1 MEVPQYQASRPLELR
16 RVELSE
22 AFALCKDLGTNLT
35 LTEVKAIQDYYKKI
49 GRDPTDIEL
58 QTFGQTWSEH
68 CFHKIFKSPIQLGR
82 NVIDGIFKSYIL
94 KATQEID
101 ANWLISTFQ
110 DNAGIIK
117 FEETYSIAAKVE
129 THNHPSAI
137 DPFGGAAT
145 GVGGVIR
152 DVLGV
157 WAEPIANTDILCFG
171 GLDSSFDRLPE
182 GVRHPKFLM
191 KGVVSGIG
199 DYGNKMGIP
208 TVNGALY
215 FDDSFTGYALVFCG
229 CIGLLKNRNYAR
241 SAKPGDVL
249 VVAGARTGREG
260 IHGVNFASGSIG
272 EDPDA
277 SRPAIQIPD
286 PIVEE
291 KLRRAILEIADRHL
305 ASGIT
310 DLGGGGLS
318 SAVCEIARNFGC
330 GAEVDIASLPIKNP
344 DLEPWEIWI
353 SETQE
358 RMLVVVPEN
367 TLAKVLSAFE
377 REEIEASAFGKLVS
391 GNELILKNRDVSL
404 GSIDLNVLFNPPL
417 PRLEARLPPAS
428 RVAPEVAKESA
439 KVLASIQKQTSFSQD
454 LLDLLRSPN
463 IASKERIVRTYDH
476 EVQGNI
482 ILRPFQYPFSGP
494 NDAAVLKPIPNSE
507 RGLVISCGMNPRFG
521 LIDPYWMAS
530 SAIDEAIRNNI
541 AVGGR
546 RIALLDN
553 FAWGNPD
560 KPEVLGS
567 LIRAAE
573 ACYSIAKGFG
583 TPFIS
588 GKDSLYNETPL
599 GEIAPTLVITALGI
613 VPEVSRCVSSDFKE
627 PGNPIYLVGNTNAEM
642 GGSEYFA
649 LKKIVGIGNVPHVEP
664 EVASPVY
671 RTLSRVIDQ
680 PFTKACHDCSDGG
693 LAVTLAEMAFGGG
706 YGADITLPSF
716 ASKTGK
722 KLATYES
729 LFSETNSRFVIEI
742 QKGEEDKFEKMMKG
756 LPCVKLGSVLSGRL
770 LIKDSAKKRVIDLPV
785 VEFYKA
791 WRSAFT

>member
-1 MEVPQYQASRPLELR
+1 MEVQYQTSRPLSIRDLD
-16 RVELSE
+16 LNE
-22 AFALCKDLGTNLT
+22 AFSLCRDLGTRLS
-35 LTEVKAIQDYYKKI
+35 LGEVKAIQDHYKKI
-49 GRDPTDIEL
+49 GRDPTDIEV
-58 QTFGQTWSEH
+58 QTFAQTWSEH
-68 CFHKIFKSPIQLGR
+68 CFHKVFKSQIQFGK
-82 NVIDGIFKSYIL
+82 NVVDGLFKTYIL

-157 WAEPIANTDILCFG
+157 WAEPIADTNVLCFG
-171 GLDSSFDRLPE
+171 RLDFPYEKLPE
-182 GVRHPKFLM
+182 GMRHPKYLM
-191 KGVVSGIG
+191 RSVVSGIG

-208 TVNGALY
+208 TVNGAVY
-215 FDDSFTGYALVFCG
+215 FDNSFTGYALVFCG
-229 CIGLLKNRNYAR
+229 CLGLLKNRNYAH
-241 SAKPGDVL
+241 SAKPGDVF

-260 IHGVNFASGSIG
+260 IHGVNFASESIG
-272 EDPDA
+272 EKPDTL
-277 SRPAIQIPD
+277 RPAVQIPD

-291 KLRRAILEIADRHL
+291 KLKRAVLEIADRHL

-318 SAVCEIARNFGC
+318 SAVCEAARNYGC
-330 GAEVDIASLPIKNP
+330 GVEVDIASLPIKSP
-344 DLEPWEIWI
+344 DIEPWEIWI

-358 RMLVVVPEN
+358 RMLVIVPEN

-377 REEIEASAFGKLVS
+377 REEIEASAFGKLIP
-391 GNELILKNRDVSL
+391 GNELILRNRDVSL
-404 GSIDLNVLFNPPL
+404 GTIDLNVLFNPPL
-417 PRLEARLPPAS
+417 PKLVAKLPQSAK
-428 RVAPEVAKESA
+428 VAQDIAKESA
-439 KVLASIQKQTSFSQD
+439 SNLVLVQNQSSFSQD
-454 LLDLLRSPN
+454 LLELLKAPN

-476 EVQGNI
+476 EVQGNT
-482 ILRPFQYPFSGP
+482 ILKPFQYPFSGP
-494 NDAAVLKPIPNSE
+494 NDAAVLKPVPNSD
-507 RGLVISCGMNPRFG
+507 RGLVISCGLNPRYG
-521 LIDPYWMAS
+521 LIDPYWMAA
-530 SAIDEAIRNNI
+530 SAIDEAIRNNV

-553 FAWGNPD
+553 FAWGNPE

-567 LIRAAE
+567 LVRAAE

-583 TPFIS
+583 TPFVS

-599 GEIAPTLVITALGI
+599 GETAPTLVITALGI

-627 PGNPIYLVGNTNAEM
+627 PGNSIYLVGHMNSEL

-649 LKKIVGIGNVPHVEP
+649 LKKIIGIGNVPHVEP
-664 EVASPVY
+664 EPAAALY
-671 RTLSRVIDQ
+671 RTLSRVLDQ
-680 PFTKACHDCSDGG
+680 SFARACHDCSDGG
-693 LAVTLAEMAFGGG
+693 LAVTLAEMAFGSG
-706 YGADITLPSF
+706 YGADVILP
-716 ASKTGK
+716 ASAGKSGK
-722 KLATYES
+722 KLATFES
-729 LFSETNSRFVIEI
+729 LFSETNSRFVLEI

-756 LPCVKLGSVLSGRL
+756 FPYTRLGSVLSGRL
-770 LIKDSAKKRVIDLPV
+770 LVRDSAKRKVIDLPV
-785 VEFYKA
+785 VECYKA
-791 WRSAFT
+791 WRSTFT

>member
-1 MEVPQYQASRPLELR
+1 LEVQYQASHPLRLR
-16 RVELSE
+16 DLDAKE
-22 AFALCKDLGTNLT
+22 AFALCRDLGTGLT
-35 LTEVKAIQDYYKKI
+35 LIEVKAIQDYYKKI
-49 GRDPTDIEL
+49 GCDPTDIEI
-58 QTFGQTWSEH
+58 QTFAQTWSEH
-68 CFHKIFKSPIQLGR
+68 CFHKIFKSKIQFGKD
-82 NVIDGIFKSYIL
+82 VIDGLFKSYIS
-94 KATQEID
+94 KATKEID
-101 ANWLISTFQ
+101 ANWLISPFQ

-157 WAEPIANTDILCFG
+157 WAEPIANTDVLCFG
-171 GLDSSFDRLPE
+171 RLDFPYDKLPE
-182 GVRHPKFLM
+182 GMRHPKYLM

-208 TVNGALY
+208 TVNGAIY
-215 FDDSFTGYALVFCG
+215 FDQTFTGYALVFCG
-229 CIGLLKNRNYAR
+229 CFGLLKNRNYAR
-241 SAKPGDVL
+241 SAKVGDVL

-260 IHGVNFASGSIG
+260 IHGVNFASEAIG
-272 EDPDA
+272 KNPDA
-277 SRPAIQIPD
+277 LRPAVQIPD

-291 KLRRAILEIADRHL
+291 KLKRAILEIADRHL

-318 SAVCEIARNFGC
+318 SAVCEAARNYGC
-330 GAEVDIASLPIKNP
+330 GVEVDIASIPVKTP
-344 DLEPWEIWI
+344 DLDPWEVWI

-358 RMLVVVPEN
+358 RMLVIVPEV

-377 REEIEASAFGKLVS
+377 REEIEASAFGKLIQ
-391 GNELILKNRDVSL
+391 GNELVLRNREVSL
-404 GSIDLNVLFNPPL
+404 GTMDLNVLFDPPL
-417 PRLEARLPPAS
+417 PSLVAK
-428 RVAPEVAKESA
+428 VAPSA
-439 KVLASIQKQTSFSQD
+439 TVPADLAAQSSNNLASVQNQTSFSED
-454 LLDLLRSPN
+454 LLGLLKAPN

-476 EVQGNI
+476 EVQGNT
-482 ILRPFQYPFSGP
+482 ILKPFQYPFSGP
-494 NDAAVLKPIPNSE
+494 NDAAVLKPVPNSD
-507 RGLVISCGMNPRFG
+507 RGLVISCGLNPRYG
-521 LIDPYWMAS
+521 LIDTYWMAA
-530 SAIDEAIRNNI
+530 SAIDEAIRNNV

-567 LIRAAE
+567 LVRAAE

-583 TPFIS
+583 TPFVS
-588 GKDSLYNETPL
+588 GKDSLYNETSL

-613 VPEVSRCVSSDFKE
+613 VPEISRCVSSDFKQ
-627 PGNPIYLVGNTNAEM
+627 PGNSIYLVGHMKAEL

-649 LKKIVGIGNVPHVEP
+649 IKKILGIGNVPHVEP
-664 EVASPVY
+664 DSAAALY
-671 RTLSRVIDQ
+671 RTLNRVLDQ
-680 PFTKACHDCSDGG
+680 SFTRACHDCSDGG

-706 YGADITLPSF
+706 YGADVILPS
-716 ASKTGK
+716 STKSGK
-722 KLATYES
+722 KLATFES
-729 LFSETNSRFVIEI
+729 LFSETNSRFVVEI

-756 LPCVKLGSVLSGRL
+756 FPYTKLGSVLSGRL
-770 LIKDSAKKRVIDLPV
+770 LVKDSAKRRVIDLPV
-785 VEFYKA
+785 VECYKA
-791 WRSAFT
+791 WRSTFT